1 MRAIVL
7 ERYGGPEVL
16 TLRNAP
22 DPAPGPDEV
31 LVRVVAT
38 ALNRADLLQ
47 RQGRYPQPG
56 ARPAVEIPGLEFAG
70 VVAEAGARVTA
81 WRPGDRVMGLLAG
94 GGYAELVATHERML
108 LPVPERL
115 SLIEAA
121 SIPEVFFTAYDALF
135 PQAGCALGETVLVHA
150 GGSGVGIA
158 ATQLAVATGA
168 RVITTLGSAE
178 KAERS
183 RALGAMLAINY
194 HEQEFA
200 PAVLE
205 ATGGKGADVILDFV
219 GAPYLEAN
227 VQAAAPGGRIV
238 FIGTMGGTS
247 GTLNIGAMMAKRLR
261 LFGTVLRARPIEQ
274 KIALTQAF
282 AAHVLPLFQAGV
294 IRPIVDRVFDLVDVA
309 AAHEYMAANKN
320 FGKIVLRVAPE
331 MP

>member
-1 MRAIVL
+1 MRAVVL

-16 TLRNAP
+16 ALRDVP
-22 DPAPGPDEV
+22 DPTPGPDEV

-70 VVAEAGARVTA
+70 IVAEVGTRVTT

-94 GGYAELVATHERML
+94 GGYAELIATHERML
-108 LPVPERL
+108 LPVPERH

-135 PQAGCALGETVLVHA
+135 PQANCALGETVLVHA

-194 HEQEFA
+194 REQEFA

-205 ATGGKGADVILDFV
+205 ATGGKGADVILDFI

-238 FIGTMGGTS
+238 FIGTMGGAS
-247 GTLNIGAMMAKRLR
+247 GTLNIGAVMAKRLR

-294 IRPIVDRVFDLVDVA
+294 IHPVVDCIFDLADVA

-331 MP
+331 PS